1 MRNILNGIE
10 NAAARLQK
18 LGEKAAGEISER
30 LEDLKTVRDKANEAS
45 APHEETPTPF
55 DEIDSTVE
63 SQLNRIRSAQQTPGA
78 FSDYIAE
85 KFGKKEP

>member
-18 LGEKAAGEISER
+18 LGEKAASEISER